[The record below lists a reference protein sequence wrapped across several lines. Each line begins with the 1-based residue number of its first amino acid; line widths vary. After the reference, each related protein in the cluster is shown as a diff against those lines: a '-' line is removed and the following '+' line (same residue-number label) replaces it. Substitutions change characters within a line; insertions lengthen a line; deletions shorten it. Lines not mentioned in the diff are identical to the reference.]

1 MNLRKILC
9 GSLMA
14 VLGLSIFSFTSVIA
28 ETNGVIEVGKGEEK
42 LYGVFN
48 KITNATDYNAYV
60 KLSSASNYTK
70 LDDQLVREVNG
81 NIRVDAV
88 GLKAGNYNLKF
99 VPVINSAEDTT
110 KQIELTD
117 IVVEADD
124 RSGYAHFNYS
134 DGVGAYNND
143 GTLKDNAVVV
153 YVTDSNKNDVEAEIG
168 GKTYKGLANILSK
181 ASASEPLDIRII
193 GSVKTTQW
201 DSITYTSSA
210 NSTALFNEQKASIGG
225 STSSK
230 IYAETILE
238 NKWNSYSND
247 LANGI
252 ETLDGLTS
260 YISYS
265 KSSKGIEKYD
275 SYWNMMNVQGKSNI
289 TIEGIGA
296 DATIFQW
303 GLTFSKC
310 NSIEVKNLTFDDYTE
325 DAVGIQGEE
334 GNENNYS
341 TYWIHNC
348 TFEEGVNNWDLSY
361 EKDKADGDGSTD
373 FKYAH
378 NLTISYCKYNGT
390 HKTNLIGSGNDAL
403 QYNVTLH
410 HNYYLNCKARLPLVR
425 QSNIHMYNNYYSG
438 TTSTGISARAHS
450 FAFVENCYFD
460 GKNPY
465 MLAYE
470 VKDNVD
476 PIGTT
481 IKAIG
486 NEFSNATTTSDSSS
500 NGLGIKENGI
510 FILTG
515 SGSSKAYSSN
525 KSATRTTNA
534 DSTSVCMPDG
544 STNYSNFDTNSSL
557 FYYDS
562 SKQKSNVTVMNDASE
577 LPTLIPTVAGAGI
590 FSDASYTVVGGNET
604 ENLKEVEYDNTST
617 ATILNENFD
626 NLPEITTLTTNSV
639 PTNPGIY
646 QYVNNNAEVGTNIN
660 ASITNNS
667 LYLYDND
674 ASNTLYAYYILGN
687 TYNEGV
693 ISYKIKVKMP
703 TQNASWTIASLL
715 GESTNFDIRTDSTKK
730 IGYSLDGGTTVTA
743 VTTDSYT
750 TNTEYELNVKIDYTN
765 QKLTIKIGDD
775 EVNNIGYSQ
784 KIKGFKFMTAGGTR
798 SIYINSISIEKEET
812 LKLGYQLGTYTQND
826 TSYKALRI
834 IGKFNYDDVV
844 IDSSNIDSIVINVE
858 LYNSSD
864 VKYNTISAT
873 IDNLYTELAVTSNSE
888 TVVVAPEVDGQRY
901 YYTVI
906 KGIKSKHTGYHIKA
920 TTTITLKNGVVINCT
935 GFDYKLA

>member
-1 MNLRKILC
+1 MKLRKILC

-48 KITNATDYNAYV
+48 KVTNATDYNAYV

-117 IVVEADD
+117 IVVGSYD

-134 DGVGAYNND
+134 DGVGAYNDD
-143 GTLKDNAVVV
+143 GTLKTGTKII
-153 YVTDSNKNDVEAEIG
+153 YVDDSTKNNVDEDGDGIGDGKTLAQILKGASSYTALDVRILGQVSAATWQQIEYDPTGTYRANKNLPIDNVIGKNNEKLVHASLNESEIISAG
-168 GKTYKGLANILSK
+168 YNDLDTSVYTKLEGLTNKINYDSDDNEFD
-181 ASASEPLDIRII
+181 SYYNMLDIS
-193 GSVKTTQW
+193 SV
-201 DSITYTSSA
+201 
-210 NSTALFNEQKASIGG
+210 
-225 STSSK
+225 
-230 IYAETILE
+230 
-238 NKWNSYSND
+238 SNV
-247 LANGI
+247 
-252 ETLDGLTS
+252 T
-260 YISYS
+260 
-265 KSSKGIEKYD
+265 
-275 SYWNMMNVQGKSNI
+275 V
-289 TIEGIGA
+289 EGIGE

-303 GLTFSKC
+303 GLTWKSC
-310 NSIEVKNLTFDDYTE
+310 HSIEVRNITFDDYPE
-325 DAVGIQGEE
+325 DACSFEASGTTSVK
-334 GNENNYS
+334 S
-341 TYWIHNC
+341 SDTTYNMNSLTAANAWIHNC
-348 TFEEGVNNWDLSY
+348 TFNEGKNYWDVCT
-361 EKDKADGDGSTD
+361 EQDKHEGDGATD
-373 FKYAH
+373 VKKQKNY
-378 NLTISYCKYNGT
+378 TISYNHYYKN
-390 HKTNLIGSGNDAL
+390 HKTGLVGGGSGDPTF
-403 QYNVTLH
+403 NVTYH
-410 HNYYLNCKARLPLVR
+410 HNWYHENQSRMPYAR
-425 QSNIHMYNNYYSG
+425 QANMHMYNNFYDSNTG
-438 TTSTGISARAHS
+438 TTMQIYAGAY
-450 FAFVENCYFD
+450 AFIENCYFKDDKKRFELNSKDYQTPAIKSYNNIFD
-460 GKNPY
+460 GGKMNNEP
-465 MLAYE
+465 
-470 VKDNVD
+470 
-476 PIGTT
+476 T
-481 IKAIG
+481 IV
-486 NEFSNATTTSDSSS
+486 SNRASSVS
-500 NGLGIKENGI
+500 NGNVL
-510 FILTG
+510 
-515 SGSSKAYSSN
+515 SS
-525 KSATRTTNA
+525 T
-534 DSTSVCMPDG
+534 
-544 STNYSNFDTNSSL
+544 FDTNSSL

-590 FSDASYTVVGGNET
+590 FSDASYTVVGGDET
-604 ENLKEVEYDNTST
+604 EDLKEVEYDNTST

-626 NLPEITTLTTNSV
+626 NSPEITTLTTSSV

-646 QYVNNNAEVGTNIN
+646 QYVNNNAEVSTDIN

-667 LYLYDND
+667 LYLYDNVKD
-674 ASNTLYAYYILGN
+674 VTLYAYYILGA

-703 TQNASWTIASLL
+703 TQNGSWTIASLL

-730 IGYSLDGGTTVTA
+730 IGYSLDDGQTVTA

-798 SIYINSISIEKEET
+798 SIYINSILIEKEET

-906 KGIKSKHTGYHIKA
+906 KGIKNKHTGYHIKA